1 MGDVRGH
8 FEGVCVVW
16 VIGRKRRV
24 WREREEEEGLK
35 YVEKGW
41 DRKG

>member
-1 MGDVRGH
+1 M
-8 FEGVCVVW
+8 VW

-35 YVEKGW
+35 YVEKGL
-41 DRKG
+41 G